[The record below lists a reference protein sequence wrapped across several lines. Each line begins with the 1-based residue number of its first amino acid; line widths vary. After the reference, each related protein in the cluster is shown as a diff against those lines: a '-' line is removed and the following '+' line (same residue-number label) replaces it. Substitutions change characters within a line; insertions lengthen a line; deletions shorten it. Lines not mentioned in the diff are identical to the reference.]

1 MQAEAEHGLVF
12 AEKARFGLVIHDI
25 TAQLALIRMLRG
37 LTPKFGCF
45 DDAQLN
51 EVRTE
56 HHLSNDRSLATPACR
71 YWIRKLQAR
80 CIAGDYAT
88 AIDAASKA
96 QPLLWTVSALF
107 EEAEYHFYGAL
118 AQAACCDSA
127 PAGERLQHLN
137 AVAAHHKQLQV
148 WAENCPE
155 NFENRAALVGAE
167 IARIEGR
174 VLDAEQLYEQ
184 AIHSAQAN
192 GFVHNE
198 ALTDELAARFYAA
211 RGFEDIA
218 HLYLRK
224 ARYGY
229 LRWGADGKVRQ
240 LEEMYP
246 HLRAE
251 EPAPGPTSTIAT
263 PVEHLDLATVI
274 KVSQAVSS
282 EIVLEKLI
290 HTLMRT
296 AIEQAGAER
305 GLLILPRGDELH
317 IQAEA
322 TTSGEDVIVH
332 LRSAADSTAALPE
345 SVVRYVMR
353 TQETVILD
361 DASSQNP
368 FSADPY
374 IVQCRPRSILSLA
387 IDQPGQTHQYS
398 LP

>member
-1 MQAEAEHGLVF
+1 VQAEAEHGLVF

-25 TAQLALIRMLRG
+25 TVQLALIRMLRG
-37 LTPKFGCF
+37 LTPKFGGF
-45 DDAQLN
+45 DDAQLNLN

-56 HHLSNDRSLATPACR
+56 HHLSSDRSLATPACR

-118 AQAACCDSA
+118 AHAACCDSA

-137 AVAAHHKQLQV
+137 TVARHHKQLQV

-167 IARIEGR
+167 TARIEGR

-198 ALTDELAARFYAA
+198 ALTGELAARFYAA

-240 LEEMYP
+240 L
-246 HLRAE
+246 
-251 EPAPGPTSTIAT
+251 
-263 PVEHLDLATVI
+263 
-274 KVSQAVSS
+274 
-282 EIVLEKLI
+282 
-290 HTLMRT
+290 
-296 AIEQAGAER
+296 
-305 GLLILPRGDELH
+305 
-317 IQAEA
+317 
-322 TTSGEDVIVH
+322 
-332 LRSAADSTAALPE
+332 
-345 SVVRYVMR
+345 
-353 TQETVILD
+353 
-361 DASSQNP
+361 
-368 FSADPY
+368 
-374 IVQCRPRSILSLA
+374 
-387 IDQPGQTHQYS
+387 
-398 LP
+398 